1 MRHPWIPCLL
11 AAVLANAPALAA
23 DTAPPAATDTPLRQ
37 LLKTAPAIAGA
48 KRPCYGPDL
57 LDQFYAG
64 RGDSPAWTNA
74 EHARQALAMLADAG
88 KHGLRNENYP
98 APSSPPDAPGPASE
112 AGLRAD
118 LQLSAAVLRYIAD
131 LHCGAVSAPLQ
142 APYLAAKRLAF
153 DGPQRLAAALA
164 AGTVATLAPAAQP
177 DQRQYADTMA
187 ALARYRQRD
196 GETDITLPALQ
207 KKGSVRPG
215 DAYLGAD
222 ALRSRLIQLG
232 DLPATTAP
240 GAAGKYTKA
249 LSEGVRAFQLR
260 HGLETDGFLGRG
272 TMHALSVPL
281 KERTVQ
287 LALALERLRWLPRL
301 APGRVVVVNIPAYQL
316 QAFDTAAPGKAP
328 PLQMRVIVGLAV
340 KSETPM
346 LVDTMRHLELNPY
359 WNVPRSIERDEI
371 LQKLAADPEYLL
383 KNDME
388 LVPRA
393 GTTPIAVVDAAA
405 IEGLRAGS
413 YRVRQRPGSA
423 NALGAVKFV
432 MPNPLSIYLHST
444 PTRGLFA
451 KARRDFS
458 HGCIRV
464 EQPEQLAQF
473 VLAGKEGWDA
483 AAIAAAI
490 AGGKN
495 QWVKLPAPVHVI
507 LDYTTAGAAPDG
519 SVQFYEDIYRRDA
532 ALAKAL
538 GGV

>member
-1 MRHPWIPCLL
+1 MLSPRDDVVKRLSVLHVGALEHHAPRDRR
-11 AAVLANAPALAA
+11 AAV
-23 DTAPPAATDTPLRQ
+23 
-37 LLKTAPAIAGA
+37 
-48 KRPCYGPDL
+48 GP
-57 LDQFYAG
+57 
-64 RGDSPAWTNA
+64 
-74 EHARQALAMLADAG
+74 
-88 KHGLRNENYP
+88 
-98 APSSPPDAPGPASE
+98 
-112 AGLRAD
+112 
-118 LQLSAAVLRYIAD
+118 
-131 LHCGAVSAPLQ
+131 
-142 APYLAAKRLAF
+142 
-153 DGPQRLAAALA
+153 DGPQRLAAALT
-164 AGTVATLAPAAQP
+164 AGTVATLAAAAQP

-196 GETDITLPALQ
+196 GEIDIALPALQ

-215 DAYLGAD
+215 DAYVGAD
-222 ALRSRLIQLG
+222 ALRRRLIQLG
-232 DLPATTAP
+232 ELPATTAP

-260 HGLETDGFLGRG
+260 HGLEADGFLGRG
-272 TMHALSVPL
+272 TMHALTVPL
-281 KERTVQ
+281 KARTVQ

-301 APGRVVVVNIPAYQL
+301 APGRVVVVNIPAYHL

-393 GTTPIAVVDAAA
+393 GTSPIAVVDAAA
-405 IEGLRAGS
+405 IEALRAGS

-483 AAIAAAI
+483 AAIDAAI
-490 AGGKN
+490 AAGKN
-495 QWVKLPAPVHVI
+495 QWVKLPAPVQVI
-507 LDYTTAGAAPDG
+507 LDYTTASAAADG
-519 SVQFYEDIYRRDA
+519 SVQFYEDIYQRDA

-538 GGV
+538 GGD